1 MTTEQSLLYKSGV
14 FALLAIGVLALA
26 AIWVMVDQNSRQN
39 TQQLPVEGKAEVSVV
54 PNKATISF
62 TFEEEGKT
70 QQEASDKLAQKLANL
85 STTLDKEEVK
95 KEDRQTENSSISPKY
110 EQCVYTPERP
120 CPADPKIIGYT
131 ASQAMTVK
139 LKIENGDKSKL
150 EKLTGLIPSLGAKYT
165 NGPNL
170 EVDNKEALNQARAE
184 AIADAKVKA
193 EVTAKALGMRLGKIL
208 YYSESNGGG
217 NPMPYYAARAD
228 VAMEMKTAAAPVPVE
243 LGTDKVSLTVQITYE
258 LK

>member
-1 MTTEQSLLYKSGV
+1 MTVEQSLLYKAGV
-14 FALLAIGVLALA
+14 FALIAIGILALA
-26 AIWVMVDQNSRQN
+26 YLWVLIDQNSRQN

-54 PNKATISF
+54 PNKAILSF

-70 QQEASDKLAQKLANL
+70 QQEASNTLAQKLANL
-85 STTLDKEEVK
+85 SATLDKEEIK
-95 KEDRQTENSSISPKY
+95 KEDRKTENLSVSPKY
-110 EQCVYTPERP
+110 EQCVYVPERP
-120 CPADPKIIGYT
+120 CPAEPKIIGYT
-131 ASQAMTVK
+131 ASQTMTVK

-150 EKLTGLIPSLGAKYT
+150 EKLTGLIPALGAKYT

-170 EVDNKEALNQARAE
+170 EVDNKEALNQARQE
-184 AIADAKVKA
+184 AIADAKAKA
-193 EVTAKALGMRLGKIL
+193 EVTAQALDMRLGKML

-217 NPMPYYAARAD
+217 MPVPMYSARA
-228 VAMEMKTAAAPVPVE
+228 VTMEMKAQDAAPVPVE